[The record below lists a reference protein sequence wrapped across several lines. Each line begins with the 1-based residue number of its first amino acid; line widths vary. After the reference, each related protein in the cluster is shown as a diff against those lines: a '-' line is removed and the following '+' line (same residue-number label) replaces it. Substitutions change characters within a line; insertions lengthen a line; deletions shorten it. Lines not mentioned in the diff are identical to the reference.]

1 MDPDPNPGGPK
12 TCGPATLLPSL
23 YLLPTGRVGGKNGLT
38 VSDNPANTWHQPTD
52 ERNLENDFLK
62 IVDAYKADKMKLEL
76 IMVIFAEKVCGIL
89 PILWIRTTSVADPGC
104 LSRILIFTHP
114 GSRIQKPQLKGGL
127 KKMFVK
133 PFFVATNFTK
143 L

>member
-1 MDPDPNPGGPK
+1 
-12 TCGPATLLPSL
+12 
-23 YLLPTGRVGGKNGLT
+23 VGGRNGLT

-52 ERNLENDFLK
+52 ERNLENDFQK
-62 IVDAYKADKMKLEL
+62 IVEEYKAANMKLEL

-89 PILWIRTTSVADPGC
+89 PVLCIRTTSVADPRC

-114 GSRIQKPQLKGGL
+114 GSRIRKSQLKGG
-127 KKMFVK
+127 VK
-133 PFFVATNFTK
+133 TNFLSNLFFVATNFTK